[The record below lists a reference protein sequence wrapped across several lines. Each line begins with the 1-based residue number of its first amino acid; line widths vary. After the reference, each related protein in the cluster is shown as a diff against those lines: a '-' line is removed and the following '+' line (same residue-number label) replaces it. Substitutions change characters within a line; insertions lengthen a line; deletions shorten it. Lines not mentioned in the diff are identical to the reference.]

1 MINKILGTTGTRIL
15 NAVFNLVILIVLTR
29 ELGSAGFGT
38 ISLIILALTIL
49 QLVIDLVAGSGIIYY
64 TSRKPLPHLLFPS
77 YGWVLVVLILYQLT
91 ILLGNNAFPNTFYLV
106 IPYGFEYHVLF
117 LTMLNALMITHYNL
131 LIGQTKIKLY
141 NSIFVI
147 QISVLFCSVLI
158 QFYFLEDISILAF
171 VRSMYFSYGMGALLS
186 FIAIF
191 PGLRSGFKSGWIST
205 TKAVIRYGFISQVAN
220 VLHIGNKRF
229 SLYVLKLMSGLPAV
243 GVYGAGVQLT
253 EGLRLIGQS
262 ISLVQF
268 SSISNQN
275 SAEYSRRL
283 TIQLMK
289 ISLLVTI
296 MALIILLAIPSD
308 LYVLIFK
315 KDFSDLKILIIAL
328 SPGVMALA
336 ANTIFS
342 GYFAGIGKPKISMQV
357 NALGFIFTVVSAWV
371 LIPLFDYTG
380 AAMTASISYTV
391 TVIAQYIIFKKYT
404 KTTLIEWIPDKSDLL
419 AIKSIV
425 RSFIGK

>member
-1 MINKILGTTGTRIL
+1 
-15 NAVFNLVILIVLTR
+15 
-29 ELGSAGFGT
+29 
-38 ISLIILALTIL
+38 
-49 QLVIDLVAGSGIIYY
+49 
-64 TSRKPLPHLLFPS
+64 
-77 YGWVLVVLILYQLT
+77 
-91 ILLGNNAFPNTFYLV
+91 
-106 IPYGFEYHVLF
+106 
-117 LTMLNALMITHYNL
+117 
-131 LIGQTKIKLY
+131 
-141 NSIFVI
+141 
-147 QISVLFCSVLI
+147 
-158 QFYFLEDISILAF
+158 
-171 VRSMYFSYGMGALLS
+171 
-186 FIAIF
+186 
-191 PGLRSGFKSGWIST
+191 
-205 TKAVIRYGFISQVAN
+205 
-220 VLHIGNKRF
+220 
-229 SLYVLKLMSGLPAV
+229 
-243 GVYGAGVQLT
+243 
-253 EGLRLIGQS
+253 
-262 ISLVQF
+262 
-268 SSISNQN
+268 
-275 SAEYSRRL
+275 
-283 TIQLMK
+283 MK